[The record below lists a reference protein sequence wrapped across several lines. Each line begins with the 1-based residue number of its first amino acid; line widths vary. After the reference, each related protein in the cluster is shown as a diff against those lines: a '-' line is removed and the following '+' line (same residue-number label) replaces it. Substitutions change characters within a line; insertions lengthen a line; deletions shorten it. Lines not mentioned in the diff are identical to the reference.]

1 MKRSTFEEI
10 ESLCAEIRRLQQLL
24 ASLLGKEGIE
34 AQGIEIQQAVEKILT
49 ETRKKVEE
57 DLQFALQ
64 RVNLRDDRYG
74 LLRAID
80 GDTIEVTAPGELREW
95 MRDVHVR

>member
-34 AQGIEIQQAVEKILT
+34 YEL
-49 ETRKKVEE
+49 EE
-57 DLQFALQ
+57 
-64 RVNLRDDRYG
+64 G
-74 LLRAID
+74 
-80 GDTIEVTAPGELREW
+80 G
-95 MRDVHVR
+95 